1 MFFNPSKDMNITK
14 ANLANIDLKSKV
26 QPLLKDYALDHDE
39 LFGVPGQQHYTLL
52 AYLSSLV
59 AGSTII
65 DIGTHRGASALS
77 LSTCEKTT
85 IYSFDIQRKVFLRD
99 LPNVNYELAD
109 LWDDTVFE
117 YWKPTIMNS
126 SIILLDVDP
135 HNGTMEYDFYLK
147 LKKIGYQG
155 LLVCDDIWY
164 FKEMRDKFW
173 HLIPSNEKVDITA
186 LGHWSGTG
194 VISFRERPDIIWETY
209 AGPRTIGAVPEPSYT
224 VVTAYFDLT
233 AMPDASNAI
242 KARPKDYY
250 LQHARATLALDVP
263 LVVYCEPS
271 NLDSLRAL
279 RPTYL
284 LRKTEFITVD
294 FETLPMT
301 QYRHKIRKNRVE
313 KPYKGD
319 ERNTASYYLL
329 CMARYALLK
338 RTMDANPFKT
348 ENFAWLNI
356 CIERMG
362 YTNLV
367 HLDSVF
373 SGPVKR
379 ERVSTAYIDYIG
391 ATELVPAQK
400 YYEFGRCSLCSGFF
414 TGSKPYLYEFCNRI
428 EEKFL
433 YYLGLGYGHADEQLF
448 SPVYFDAPHLFDLY
462 YGDYSSMI
470 TNYAYAYESKM
481 PLNYVIPKSF
491 AKRDWTTCIKACNH
505 MWTSLTLEKC
515 KITDEERVKFL
526 TMYVRCAFELNDTDV
541 KKNGVLKAFFKSFR
555 PRLS

>member
-1 MFFNPSKDMNITK
+1 MDVSK
-14 ANLANIDLKSKV
+14 ANLKTVNLKTLV
-26 QPLLKDYALDHDE
+26 APRLKDYSVDHGE
-39 LFGVPGQQHYTLL
+39 LFGAPGQQHYTLL

-65 DIGTHRGASALS
+65 DIGTHKGASALA
-77 LSTCEKTT
+77 LSTCPNTT

-109 LWDDTVFE
+109 LWDETVFE
-117 YWKPTIMNS
+117 YWKPTIMS
-126 SIILLDVDP
+126 SSMIILDVDP

-147 LKKIGYQG
+147 LKAAGYQG
-155 LLVCDDIWY
+155 LIVCDDIWY

-173 HLIPSNEKVDITA
+173 HLIPSEEKVDITA

-194 VISFRERPDIIWETY
+194 VISFVPRPDIVWETY
-209 AGPRTIGAVPEPSYT
+209 AGPRTIGGLVEPSYT

-233 AMPDASNAI
+233 RMPDASPAI
-242 KARPKDYY
+242 KARSKVYY
-250 LQHARATLALDVP
+250 LEHAKATLALDQP
-263 LVVYCEPS
+263 LIVYCEA
-271 NLDSLRAL
+271 DSLDALKAL
-279 RPTYL
+279 RPAHL
-284 LRKTEFITVD
+284 LKKTRFEVVD
-294 FETLPMT
+294 FESLPMT
-301 QYRHKIRKNRVE
+301 QYRNKIRENRIK

-348 ENFAWLNI
+348 TNFAWLNI

-367 HLDSVF
+367 HLDEVF

-379 ERVSTAYIDYIG
+379 ERVSTTYIDYI
-391 ATELVPAQK
+391 AQAELAPVQK
-400 YYEFGRCSLCSGFF
+400 YYEFGRCSFCSGFF

-448 SPVYFDAPHLFDLY
+448 SPVYFDAPEIFDVY

-470 TNYAYAYESKM
+470 TNYAYAYETKM
-481 PLNYVIPKSF
+481 PLYYVIPKSF
-491 AKRDWTTCIKACNH
+491 AKRDWTTCIKACKH
-505 MWTSLTLEKC
+505 MWASVTSGKC
-515 KITDEERVKFL
+515 TITNEERVKL
-526 TMYVRCAFELNDTDV
+526 LGTYVRCAFELEDADV
-541 KKNGVLKAFFKSFR
+541 KKNGMLKEFFNTYK
-555 PRLS
+555 P